1 VITVRRIMPSL
12 LAVLTVVLFA
22 SAWPADLHAQRGA
35 TRVHVMRPAVV
46 VSAQYYRPFYWQ
58 RYPYPYPYPYP
69 YAYRVDYRSALRLQG
84 PRDAEVYVDGYYVGT
99 VDDFDGLT
107 QRLYLEPGEHEIAV
121 YLDGHRTR
129 RELMLFRPGES
140 YRLRVALE
148 PLMSGEPAEPRPSP
162 AASGVVA
169 TPRGVRG
176 APPARYRG
184 EAGALGTLSI
194 RVQPSDA
201 VVFIDGERWDRP
213 AGEDRL
219 VVDVPEGMRRI
230 EVRRDGHQPYT
241 TTVTVRR
248 GDVTTLN
255 VSLPRQ

>member
-1 VITVRRIMPSL
+1 
-12 LAVLTVVLFA
+12 
-22 SAWPADLHAQRGA
+22 
-35 TRVHVMRPAVV
+35 
-46 VSAQYYRPFYWQ
+46 
-58 RYPYPYPYPYP
+58 
-69 YAYRVDYRSALRLQG
+69 
-84 PRDAEVYVDGYYVGT
+84 

-121 YLDGHRTR
+121 YLEGHRTR

-162 AASGVVA
+162 ATSGA
-169 TPRGVRG
+169 APAPRGGRG
-176 APPARYRG
+176 APQARYRG

-201 VVFIDGERWDRP
+201 VVFIDGERWDWP
-213 AGEDRL
+213 AGEERL
-219 VVDVPEGMRRI
+219 VVDVPEGTRRI

-241 TTVTVRR
+241 TTVTVL
-248 GDVTTLN
+248 GGT
-255 VSLPRQ
+255 